1 MDDGIVRGHGV
12 ANGVQP
18 LAGPR
23 ALHGRDGS
31 QPGQG
36 GEVADH
42 LRTLQRRV
50 QEWRGIMAHKL
61 VYAASDE
68 TPAAQHPMRELVLVD
83 GGPER

>member
-36 GEVADH
+36 GEAS
-42 LRTLQRRV
+42 
-50 QEWRGIMAHKL
+50 WRGIMAHKL

-83 GGPER
+83 GGPEH